1 MTKWE
6 EFMVD
11 KSTGGL
17 SRRDVLRGGA
27 GVVVSMTAFGLLGS
41 GALAQQQQTF
51 KIIHPSFDMNW
62 SPYRGGGAAL
72 RWHSLWWASPMYFD
86 DKGQVQPYVFTSWEP
101 NADWTQWTFKLD
113 PKAVFS
119 DGSQIT
125 PADVK
130 GSWEM
135 GAMPLTAS
143 QRVPLVLAGVI
154 GYDELSAGTGT
165 ELPGVVIVDDA
176 TIQVTLKAPDPIFY
190 LRLANHLVPI
200 SKVSQS
206 RGADGNQNPDWYT
219 PEAGVISSGP
229 FKLVAMNLD
238 EGTVAWEPNEN
249 FFGPKVK
256 LSRIELRVIEDSV
269 AATALLKSGEAHA
282 HTALVTPTIVD
293 DLGVE
298 FSQGTEIPN
307 GQHFYFNSKTAPF
320 DDVNVRKAL
329 ILAVDRKEMMRASF
343 PKGPHKM
350 AEQILVGVKG
360 VDPNW
365 VPYPYDPEAAKAAL
379 AASKYGSPDK
389 LPRIIFAGIIAPA
402 EQAAAQFAIEQ
413 WRQNLGITA
422 IELKPTLDNFQPADV
437 HIVRDDA
444 GSRVPDATEFLHTA
458 IHSSSSVAKNK
469 MNGYSNPEVD
479 KLLDEAAPLPVD
491 DPRRDEL
498 AQQAQ
503 RIFREDYQLLPWYI
517 EAMSRWALANVNGME
532 KNLDWQVFAPWNI
545 EIT

>member
-1 MTKWE
+1 
-6 EFMVD
+6 MVD
-11 KSTGGL
+11 QSAASRRP

-27 GVVVSMTAFGLLGS
+27 GLAISVSLFGM
-41 GALAQQQQTF
+41 LAGKAVAQEQVF

-86 DKGQVQPYVFTSWEP
+86 DKGEVRPYVFTNWEP
-101 NADWTQWTFKLD
+101 NADWTVWTFKLD
-113 PKAVFS
+113 PNAVFS
-119 DGSQIT
+119 DGSKIT
-125 PADVK
+125 PEDVK

-135 GAMPLTAS
+135 CSMPLSAS
-143 QRVPLVLAGVI
+143 QRVPLVLAGVQ
-154 GYDELSAGTGT
+154 GYSELSGGQGT
-165 ELPGVVIVDDA
+165 ELSGVAVVDEN
-176 TIQVTLKAPDPIFY
+176 TIEVTLTAPDPIFY
-190 LRLANHLVPI
+190 MRLANHLVPI

-206 RGADGNQNPDWYT
+206 RAEDGNQAPDWYT
-219 PEAGVISSGP
+219 PEGGVISSGP
-229 FKLVAMNLD
+229 FKLVEMNLD
-238 EGTVAWEPNEN
+238 DGFVAWEPNEN
-249 FFGPKVK
+249 FFGPAVK
-256 LSRIELRVIEDSV
+256 LGRIELRVIEDSV
-269 AATALLKSGEAHA
+269 TATTLLKQGEYHA

-329 ILAVDRKEMMRASF
+329 ILAVDRAEMMRASF
-343 PKGPHKM
+343 PKGPHKQ
-350 AEQILVGVKG
+350 AEQILVAVKG

-365 VPYPYDPEAAKAAL
+365 EPYPYDPEAAKAAL

-422 IELKPTLDNFQPADV
+422 IELKPTLDGFAPADV

-444 GSRVPDATEFLHTA
+444 GSRVPDATEFLRTA
-458 IHSSSSVAKNK
+458 IHSTGSVAINK
-469 MNGYSNPEVD
+469 MNGYNNPEVD
-479 KLLDEAAPLPVD
+479 RLLDEAKPLPID
-491 DPRRDEL
+491 DPKRDEL
-498 AQQAQ
+498 AQEAQ

-517 EAMSRWALANVNGME
+517 EAMSRWALPNVAGME

-545 EIT
+545 EIQ

>member
-1 MTKWE
+1 
-6 EFMVD
+6 MVD
-11 KSTGGL
+11 QSTATSRP
-17 SRRDVLRGGA
+17 SRRGVLKGGA
-27 GVVVSMTAFGLLGS
+27 GLMLSMTAFGM
-41 GALAQQQQTF
+41 LAGKAVAQEQTF

-86 DKGQVQPYVFTSWEP
+86 AAGEVQPYVFASWEP
-101 NADWTQWTFKLD
+101 NADWTVWTFKLD
-113 PKAVFS
+113 PNAVFS
-119 DGSQIT
+119 DGSKIT

-135 GAMPLTAS
+135 CSMPLSAS
-143 QRVPLVLAGVI
+143 QRVPLVLAGVV
-154 GYDELSAGTGT
+154 GYGDLSAGTGT
-165 ELPGVVIVDDA
+165 ELSGVTIVDDA
-176 TIQVTLKAPDPIFY
+176 TIQVTLVAPDPVFY
-190 LRLANHLVPI
+190 MRLANHLVPI

-206 RGADGNQNPDWYT
+206 RAEDGNQNPEWYT
-219 PEAGVISSGP
+219 PEGGVISSGP
-229 FKLVAMNLD
+229 FKLVEMNLD
-238 EGTVAWEPNEN
+238 DGFVAWEPNEN

-256 LSRIELRVIEDSV
+256 LTRIELRVIEDSV
-269 AATALLKSGEAHA
+269 TATALLKQGEYHA

-329 ILAVDRKEMMRASF
+329 ILAVDRAEMMRASF
-343 PKGPHKM
+343 PKGPHKQ

-360 VDPNW
+360 VDPDW
-365 VPYPYDPEAAKAAL
+365 VPYPFDPEAAKAAL

-422 IELKPTLDNFQPADV
+422 IELKPTLDNFSPADV

-458 IHSSSSVAKNK
+458 IHSSSSVAINK
-469 MNGYSNPEVD
+469 MNGYNNPEVD
-479 KLLDEAAPLPVD
+479 RLLNEAAPLPLD

-498 AQQAQ
+498 AQEAQ

-517 EAMSRWALANVNGME
+517 EAMSRWALPSVAGME

-545 EIT
+545 EIK